1 MTANN
6 NLVTNFNVD
15 PYYDDFDAEN
25 NFHRIL
31 YRPGFAVQA
40 RELTQQQTILQN
52 QIHRFGNHIFRD
64 GSEVSGTSEFLD
76 QVGVFRLKATYGGS
90 AIDISSF
97 EDKFVR
103 TRNSQELYKVKKA
116 VAAAGGD
123 FNHIYVQYIQQ
134 ANTTANSEI
143 LESRVSNNEV
153 IDFGSSYINANNV
166 FFPSANA
173 GAAQI
178 LATGDTNVSKLPV
191 TRGFLYSADES
202 VHYHKGLF
210 IRAPKQT
217 IAIAPNT
224 FLSA

>member
-15 PYYDDFDAEN
+15 PYYDDFDAEK

-52 QIHRFGNHIFRD
+52 QIHRFG
-64 GSEVSGTSEFLD
+64 TSEILD

-134 ANTTANSEI
+134 ANTTANSI
-143 LESRVSNNEV
+143 VLESRVSNNEV
-153 IDFGSSYINANNV
+153 IDFGSSYVNANNV

-210 IRAPKQT
+210 
-217 IAIAPNT
+217 
-224 FLSA
+224 L